1 MVLKVGTIKV
11 EKGHKETGYLL
22 AGETSL
28 GKVEIPITVINGI
41 EPGPKLAM
49 TGGFH
54 PREYAS
60 IESLTRIAN
69 MLDPKTIKGGLI
81 IAHIVNTPG
90 FEIRGRKC
98 PIDDGHPI
106 NSFPGDPDGP
116 MSKRIAYT
124 IAQEVISQSDY
135 YIDHHSNDIQWTGPS
150 NIIFPVIGND
160 DVDSKSESMGRC
172 FKTDYLRASIARDAN
187 SSLGFAAHKGIP
199 CCLTEV
205 GSMMGV
211 SSETGLLDEVA
222 MNWNAEGVHNV
233 MKLIGMIDDEAY
245 QSTVKPITNVIYLR
259 AKHSGI
265 FFPLAEVDKK
275 ISEGEPLGEIRDPF
289 GNVKETIVAPFK
301 GVPSLMTSYM
311 AVTQGVPIIQMYEIP

>member
-1 MVLKVGTIKV
+1 MTLKVGTIEV
-11 EKGHKETGYLL
+11 ENGNKKTGYIQ

-28 GKVEIPITVINGI
+28 GKVEMPITVINGAKS
-41 EPGPKLAM
+41 GPTLAM

-54 PREYAS
+54 PREYAA
-60 IESLTRIAN
+60 IESLTRISN
-69 MLDPKTIKGGLI
+69 IVDPKTISGSLI
-81 IAHIVNTPG
+81 IVHIVNTPG
-90 FEIRGRKC
+90 FEVRGRLC
-98 PIDDGHPI
+98 PIDNAHPI
-106 NSFPGDPDGP
+106 NSFPGNPEGG
-116 MSKRIAYT
+116 MSQRIAYT
-124 IAQEVISQSDY
+124 LAKEVLSQSDY

-172 FKTDYLRASIARDAN
+172 FNTEYLRASTTRDT
-187 SSLGFAAHKGIP
+187 SSALGYAAHERIP

-233 MKLIGMIDDEAY
+233 MKLIGMIDGEAY

-259 AKHSGI
+259 SRHSGI

-275 ISEGEPLGEIRDPF
+275 VSEGEPLGEIRDPF
-289 GNVKETIVAPFK
+289 GNVKETLVAPFN

-311 AVTQGVPIIQMYEIP
+311 AVIQGVPIIQLYEIP